1 VLKFLTINNIVLI
14 EKANIE
20 FAKNLCILSGE
31 TGSGKSILLDALG
44 LIIGHRSTS
53 RLIGK
58 NGENAIVFA
67 EFDIANNE
75 NCKNILQEYQLIN
88 IDNPDLLNIR
98 RIISASSGKVFV
110 NDVSIG
116 VNLLAK
122 IGETL
127 VEIHGQHSQQIL
139 LSNSNHL
146 KILDAYANLENDLQC
161 LRKIY
166 KDLHQLDLEISEIKS
181 NQDKKLREKEYLQH
195 VILEIE
201 NANIKEGEEGYLL
214 LQKEKLLAKNK
225 IENFISD
232 VNQNLQDANNSLIS
246 AQRLINRNQNNNFLA
261 DKINLLEKISDDIES
276 KISLID
282 LNIKFLEDISK
293 DFSFS
298 YDQNYI
304 EERLFLIRNLS
315 RKFNT
320 NSNNLDNILF
330 ECNIKLQQMQNE
342 NLDEMLKDRQ
352 KIWNNYID
360 IAEKISKIRME
371 KAMSL
376 SKKVENELDYLK
388 MGGVKFLVNVERS
401 RFCQDGIDKVKFLSA
416 INGEHFDEITKIA
429 SGGELSRFMLALK
442 VSLMNVKSTPTIIF
456 DEIDSGIS
464 GAVAEAV
471 GRRLKMLSSNLQVLV
486 VTHHPQI
493 AAKADHHLK
502 ISKIKQN
509 SQTQTIVQVLD
520 CIESTNEVARMLS
533 ADTVTDEAILV
544 AKNLKQTS

>member
-44 LIIGHRSTS
+44 LIIGYRSTS
-53 RLIGK
+53 RLIGQ

-67 EFDIANNE
+67 EFCIADNE
-75 NCKNILQEYQLIN
+75 NCKNILQEYQLLN

-122 IGETL
+122 IGEAL

-146 KILDAYANLENDLQC
+146 KILDAYANLEVDLKC

-166 KDLHQLDLEISEIKS
+166 KDLHQLDLEISEVQS

-195 VILEIE
+195 VISEIE
-201 NANIKEGEEGYLL
+201 NANIKEGEEDYLL

-232 VNQNLQDANNSLIS
+232 VNQNLQDASSSLIS

-261 DKINLLEKISDDIES
+261 DKINLLEKISDDIEN
-276 KISLID
+276 KINLID
-282 LNIKFLEDISK
+282 LNIKSLEDISE

-298 YDQNYI
+298 NDQNYI

-320 NSNNLDNILF
+320 NSNNLNNILF
-330 ECNIKLQQMQNE
+330 EYNIKLQQMQNE
-342 NLDEMLKDRQ
+342 NLDEMLKNRQ
-352 KIWNNYID
+352 KVWNDYID
-360 IAEKISKIRME
+360 LAEKISKIRAE
-371 KAMSL
+371 KAISL

-388 MGGVKFLVNVERS
+388 MGGVKFLVNIERS
-401 RFCQDGIDKVKFLSA
+401 QFCQDGIDKVKFLSA
-416 INGEHFDEITKIA
+416 INGENFDEITKIA

-442 VSLMNVKSTPTIIF
+442 VSLMNVKSAPTIIF

-464 GAVAEAV
+464 GSVAEAV

-493 AAKADHHLK
+493 AAKADYHLK

-509 SQTQTIVQVLD
+509 NQIQTIVQVLD
-520 CIESTNEVARMLS
+520 CIESTAEVARMLS